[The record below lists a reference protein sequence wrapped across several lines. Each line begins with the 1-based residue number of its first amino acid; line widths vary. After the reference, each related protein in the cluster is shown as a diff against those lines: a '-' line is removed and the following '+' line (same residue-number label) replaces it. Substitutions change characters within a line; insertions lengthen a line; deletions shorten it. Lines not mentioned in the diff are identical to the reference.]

1 MHIIAVDA
9 MGGDHAPQS
18 TVQGSVEALRA
29 YGDLR
34 ILLVGQEEKLAPLL
48 QDAGDVRDRL
58 EIVDARE
65 VISNNESPVMAIRQK
80 TDASLVRA
88 FALVR
93 EGRAQ
98 ALVSAAPRARSWPA
112 ACSAWAASKAWNV
125 RRWLRRF
132 PPPAAARRCCWT
144 RGPTWTARGAWI
156 AQFARMGAVYARQ
169 VLGVTNP
176 RVGLLNIGEEEEKGN
191 RQTKEAGALLKE
203 TGLNFVGNVEARAIP
218 MGEADVVACDGF
230 AGNVALKAM
239 EGITKALFDLL
250 RQELTANS
258 RTKLGAALVK
268 PALRRIKKRMNA
280 EEIGGVPMLGVLGAV
295 VKAHGN
301 SSAKAFFS
309 AVRQAYRML
318 EGQCD
323 GHHPVG
329 TLRRIRRQ
337 THV

>member
-98 ALVSAAPRARSWPA
+98 ALVSAGSTGAVMAGGMFRLGRIEGVERPA
-112 ACSAWAASKAWNV
+112 LATPIPTAGGGQTLLLDSGANV
-125 RRWLRRF
+125 D
-132 PPPAAARRCCWT
+132 CQ
-144 RGPTWTARGAWI
+144 GAWI

-203 TGLNFVGNVEARAIP
+203 TGLNYVGNVEARAIP

-280 EEIGGVPMLGVLGAV
+280 EEIGGVPMLGVSGAV

-318 EGQCD
+318 EGNVTD
-323 GHHPVG
+323 I
-329 TLRRIRRQ
+329 IRSELQ
-337 THV
+337 DV